1 MKVKYRGSSFGVD
14 RLIDGRIYSV
24 LALNMEIP
32 VLLMILAKIIFIL
45 LLIWGNVITK
55 EFMIN
60 GKS

>member
-1 MKVKYRGSSFGVD
+1 MGEYIF
-14 RLIDGRIYSV
+14 V
-24 LALNMEIP
+24 LVSNMEILI
-32 VLLMILAKIIFIL
+32 LLMILAKIIFIL

>member
-14 RLIDGRIYSV
+14 RLMMGEYISV

>member
-1 MKVKYRGSSFGVD
+1 MGEYIF
-14 RLIDGRIYSV
+14 V
-24 LALNMEIP
+24 LALNMEILI
-32 VLLMILAKIIFIL
+32 LLMILAKIIFIL